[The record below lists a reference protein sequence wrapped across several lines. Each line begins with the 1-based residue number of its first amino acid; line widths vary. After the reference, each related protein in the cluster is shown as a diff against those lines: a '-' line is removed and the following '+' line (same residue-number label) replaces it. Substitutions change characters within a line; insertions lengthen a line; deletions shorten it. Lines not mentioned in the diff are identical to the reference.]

1 MKNNLISF
9 LYKFPEDRSKIFNQ
23 FSKQKMLKT
32 IFKNN
37 LNIKFI
43 NSKNFDE
50 VGANAEIIVNNT
62 LKIKVRTISSNISE
76 DILTYSNEIYSINEQ
91 NISSSST
98 IIAKFDFHNNINDN
112 STIVIIE
119 VENYI
124 SQNDKMYLSKYFG
137 NFCESIKRYN
147 QYNSMSQIILD
158 SNLINRPIYTIKNN
172 LKNILTIF
180 SQIYCNKGIKKN
192 LIIDDF
198 YNNEVICS
206 IPISK
211 IEIFNEEIE
220 ILLEKRDYKIKIS
233 IVSLSEISCYVQIM
247 EKFEQVST
255 GNIIFKISLLNKSFL
270 NILREYFEHYI
281 PL

>member
-91 NISSSST
+91 NI
-98 IIAKFDFHNNINDN
+98 
-112 STIVIIE
+112 
-119 VENYI
+119 
-124 SQNDKMYLSKYFG
+124 
-137 NFCESIKRYN
+137 
-147 QYNSMSQIILD
+147 
-158 SNLINRPIYTIKNN
+158 
-172 LKNILTIF
+172 
-180 SQIYCNKGIKKN
+180 
-192 LIIDDF
+192 
-198 YNNEVICS
+198 
-206 IPISK
+206 
-211 IEIFNEEIE
+211 
-220 ILLEKRDYKIKIS
+220 
-233 IVSLSEISCYVQIM
+233 
-247 EKFEQVST
+247 
-255 GNIIFKISLLNKSFL
+255 
-270 NILREYFEHYI
+270 
-281 PL
+281 